1 MSILESQA
9 EAFIIQRVRVTPCT
23 LAKELQCVT
32 AEMRVMLSNIVS
44 QLVIKNNWRTEHIN
58 NRLFI
63 IAETP
68 VNKEHKSTTMT
79 HAKAIDVCIC
89 PKHLPCNGD
98 WIVTSVDP
106 DCNTRLYFDKDYTRD
121 EARGSFAKSEK
132 VKKPTTRIC
141 RYKKIVPLKEMHNFL

>member
-1 MSILESQA
+1 MTSLELQA
-9 EAFIIQRVRVTPCT
+9 EAFILQRIRVTPCT

-32 AEMRVMLSNIVS
+32 SEMRVMLSNIVS
-44 QLVIKNNWRTEHIN
+44 QLIVKNNWRTEHIN

-68 VNKEHKSTTMT
+68 VNKDHKSTTMK
-79 HAKAIDVCIC
+79 HANAIDVCIQ

-98 WIVTSVDP
+98 WIVTSVDV
-106 DCNTRLYFDKDYTRD
+106 DCNVRLYFDKSYTRD
-121 EARGSFAKSEK
+121 EARGSFAKSEH